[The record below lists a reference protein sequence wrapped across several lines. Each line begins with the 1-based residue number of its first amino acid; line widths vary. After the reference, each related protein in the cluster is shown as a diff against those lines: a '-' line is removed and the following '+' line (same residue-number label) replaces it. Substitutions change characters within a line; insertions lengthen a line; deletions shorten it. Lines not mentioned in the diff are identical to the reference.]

1 MKKLTN
7 STDELV
13 FVQREDVFTDSWIIS
28 QGTGVRH
35 DKIKNT
41 INKYRAQIEK
51 FGMIKTEKEEILR
64 KKRIT
69 PYGVTNKI
77 DNRLNIYLLNEP
89 QATFLITL
97 LKNTDTV
104 IKFKLELVKEFYRM
118 RKIIVEKKS
127 VEWQQTRQLGKL
139 ARREETDA
147 IKKFI
152 EYAKAQGSKNADRY
166 YVHFSKLANKLA
178 GIHGNMRDLIS
189 GKQLMYLSIAES
201 SIVKTV
207 TEGMQQNLDRHSIY
221 KLCKSRL
228 DILTDIAIIPESNC
242 KMQIASEGG

>member
-7 STDELV
+7 SRNELV
-13 FVQREDVFTDSWIIS
+13 FVQREDVFTDSKIIAI
-28 QGTGVRH
+28 GTKTTH
-35 DKIKNT
+35 HAIQQLLKKYKNELEQLGT
-41 INKYRAQIEK
+41 LRISNAESTGGR
-51 FGMIKTEKEEILR
+51 KE
-64 KKRIT
+64 
-69 PYGVTNKI
+69 
-77 DNRLNIYLLNEP
+77 NIYLLNEP

-97 LKNTDTV
+97 LKNTEAV

-127 VEWQQTRQLGKL
+127 VEWQETRQLGKL

-207 TEGMQQNLDRHSIY
+207 TEGMKQNLDRHSIY

>member
-1 MKKLTN
+1 MSKFI
-7 STDELV
+7 LV
-13 FVQREDVFTDSWIIS
+13 K
-28 QGTGVRH
+28 
-35 DKIKNT
+35 DK
-41 INKYRAQIEK
+41 K
-51 FGMIKTEKEEILR
+51 FGKLKCDVWQSGEDFFMTREQIGKALGYKNPKKSISDIHNRHKERMDKFSTVRKTQTVDGRERETFLYSTRGVYEICRWSNQPKANDFYDFVYELLEGLR
-64 KKRIT
+64 K
-69 PYGVTNKI
+69 G
-77 DNRLNIYLLNEP
+77 YLKV
-89 QATFLITL
+89 QA
-97 LKNTDTV
+97 
-104 IKFKLELVKEFYRM
+104 
-118 RKIIVEKKS
+118 EKQNLA
-127 VEWQQTRQLGKL
+127 WQQTRQLGKL

-207 TEGMQQNLDRHSIY
+207 TEGMKQNLDRHSIY

-242 KMQIASEGG
+242 KMQITSEGS